1 MTKAVFKI
9 GGSILQELPKSFYQL
24 LIDLKEKGIC
34 DPVIVHGGGPEINQA
49 LKQMNIES
57 TFVDGLRV
65 TTEEV
70 LEVAQMVM
78 SGTIN
83 KRIVGL
89 FQGQNGKAIGLSGV
103 DGRLLQAKPIHN
115 GKLGFVGEITK
126 VETSW
131 IDMILKEGG
140 IPVISPIAAG
150 EGESRL
156 NINGDTAAGAVA
168 EALGCKLILISN
180 IPGVMETIN
189 QKAVIHHH
197 LTKEDVEAMIASGV
211 IYGGMIPKVRSA
223 LASLKG
229 GVEESVI
236 LNGLEPDNIMK
247 YLDGEKVGTILR
259 EKEIAEHV

>member
-1 MTKAVFKI
+1 MTKVVFKV
-9 GGSILQELPKSFYQL
+9 GGSILQELPKAFYEL
-24 LIDLKEKGIC
+24 LIELKEKKIC
-34 DPVIVHGGGPEINQA
+34 EPVIVHGGGPEINQA
-49 LKQMNIES
+49 LEQMNIES

-83 KRIVGL
+83 KRIVSS
-89 FQGQNGKAIGLSGV
+89 FQNQNGKAIGLSGV
-103 DGRLLQAKPIHN
+103 DGNLLQAKQIQN
-115 GKLGFVGEITK
+115 GKLGFVGEVTK

-131 IDMILKEGG
+131 IDMILEAGG

-150 EGESRL
+150 EGETCF

-168 EALGCKLILISN
+168 EALGCKLVLISN
-180 IPGVMETIN
+180 IPGVMETID
-189 QKAVIHHH
+189 QKKVIHHH
-197 LTKEDVEAMIASGV
+197 LTKKDVEALIDSGV

-223 LASLKG
+223 LASLQG

-236 LNGLEPDNIMK
+236 LNGLEPNDILK
-247 YLDGEKVGTILR
+247 YLDGEKVGTILS
-259 EKEIAEHV
+259 EKEFEHV